1 MQLRRFDNPKD
12 FWHYAQAYLL
22 RYEAEHNLMLS
33 LVRTLIRTPERY
45 PEPPYLVIC
54 FEGETT
60 SEGVDDLGSVVAIAL
75 RTPPHKVVLSKV
87 QNFDA
92 LKLIAEDVKAYW
104 PDWHLLPGV
113 SGLVEEVEA
122 FLQTWQTL
130 TEQPYQRTREM
141 RIHALTQVQPMA
153 PVTGHLRRATEAD
166 RPLLLEWLPAFGR
179 EIDEPVSEDP
189 ERLIELGLKKGSIY
203 LWEDGEP
210 VSWASG
216 SQSLPTG
223 ARIGPVYTP
232 PEHRRKGYA
241 TACVAALSQK
251 LLDDGY
257 DRCYLF
263 TDLANPTSN
272 HIYWEIGYRPLCDWN
287 DYTFLPPASIDNQ
300 ADDQPD
306 QS

>member
-1 MQLRRFDNPKD
+1 MQLRRFDNPPD
-12 FWHYAQAYLL
+12 FCHYAQAYLL

-33 LVRTLIRTPERY
+33 LLRSLIKTPDRY
-45 PEPPYLVIC
+45 PEPPYLVMC
-54 FEGETT
+54 FDDEMT
-60 SEGVDDLGSVVAIAL
+60 SEAMDDPGNVVAIAL
-75 RTPPHKVVLSKV
+75 RTPPYKLVLSKV
-87 QNFDA
+87 QDFQA
-92 LKLIAEDVKAYW
+92 LKLIAEDIRDALQGE
-104 PDWHLLPGV
+104 PLPGV
-113 SGLVEEVEA
+113 SGLVEEVDA
-122 FLQTWQTL
+122 FLQAWQTL
-130 TEQPYQRTREM
+130 MGQRYRLARAM
-141 RIHALTQVQPMA
+141 RIHGLAQVQPTA
-153 PVTGHLRRATEAD
+153 SVSGYLRPATAAD
-166 RPLLLEWLPAFGR
+166 RPLLLQWFPAFGA
-179 EIDEPVSEDP
+179 EIGEGTTEDP
-189 ERLIELGLKKGSIY
+189 EKLVELGLKKGSIY
-203 LWEDGEP
+203 LWVDGEP

-251 LLDDGY
+251 LLDDGC

-287 DYTFLPPASIDNQ
+287 DYTFLPLASIDNQ
-300 ADDQPD
+300 ADNQPD